1 MSGRVYHMASLH
13 TLWPLSRRLREA
25 PLHREQHVRVGAVE
39 AAGQRADLVG
49 VLVELGGGDGKRVR
63 LVGRDG
69 ILSQDKSEYSLKST
83 ACG

>member
-1 MSGRVYHMASLH
+1 MASPH
-13 TLWPLSRRLREA
+13 TLWPLRRRLREP

-69 ILSQDKSEYSLKST
+69 ILPSNDESVPSKKQPKEHNY
-83 ACG
+83 G